1 MGGHAEGVSYAE
13 RMARS
18 GRGQGWMIR
27 ERTLI
32 SDEAEPDGSEAEE
45 VAERAGP
52 EAVEPVEPVGSE
64 ATNVPGKA
72 SAETSGWAQGSAH
85 AASADVSGAAL
96 KNVSAEMSV
105 WDTAGDAPPSGAGRV
120 EDPGVPDQE
129 PGDPEAGDP
138 EAIDQ
143 EAIENDEL
151 EELGNEIATIA
162 AHIHAAEYQLLV
174 KLAEFDRRKG
184 WEVCGFRNCAAW
196 LAFRTGDSR
205 GACRERVRAARA
217 LEKLPETSAAMAG
230 GELSFSQVRALTR
243 VATPENEA
251 ELLEYAESCSG
262 DQLEVF
268 LRGWRLHNARD
279 ERELARLRWEA
290 REVVV
295 WTEAEGTLQ
304 LRARLPAA
312 EGLMVMRTLQAYGL
326 AVTGEK
332 GEEDGRTDRQ
342 RRADA
347 LLMLVERA
355 CAAGTGD
362 LETDGR
368 VGLGAATEE
377 AGPEARRDVSAEM
390 SGWDRET
397 STGGATAAQRPGDVS
412 AEMSV
417 WDTGPHKG
425 GAAGERDAAAAT
437 QAPTAAEAS
446 PLPISPNA
454 ERFLVMLHTEEKAL
468 AAGQEAERCHLDDG
482 TRVAAE
488 TAR

>member
-1 MGGHAEGVSYAE
+1 MGVRAEGVSYAE
-13 RMARS
+13 RMALG
-18 GRGQGWMIR
+18 GRRREWMVR
-27 ERTLI
+27 ERTVGR
-32 SDEAEPDGSEAEE
+32 EGAEPDGTAPQVSKDAEA
-45 VAERAGP
+45 
-52 EAVEPVEPVGSE
+52 
-64 ATNVPGKA
+64 PG
-72 SAETSGWAQGSAH
+72 
-85 AASADVSGAAL
+85 D
-96 KNVSAEMSV
+96 VSAEMSE
-105 WDTAGDAPPSGAGRV
+105 WDTAAAEGALRRRSEPVEPTGDVSAEMSEWDTRDDPAASDAGPV
-120 EDPGVPDQE
+120 
-129 PGDPEAGDP
+129 GDPAASGRTPVDHEPDYEAVDHEPVDQG
-138 EAIDQ
+138 ALDQ
-143 EAIENDEL
+143 EAIENDEM

-174 KLAEFDRRKG
+174 KLAEFDRRQG

-196 LAFRTGDSR
+196 LAFRTGMST
-205 GACRERVRAARA
+205 GACRERVRVARA
-217 LEKLPETSAAMAG
+217 LEKLPRISAAMAG

-268 LRGWRLHNARD
+268 LRGWRMHNARD

-454 ERFLVMLHTEEKAL
+454 ERFLVMLHT
-468 AAGQEAERCHLDDG
+468 
-482 TRVAAE
+482 
-488 TAR
+488 